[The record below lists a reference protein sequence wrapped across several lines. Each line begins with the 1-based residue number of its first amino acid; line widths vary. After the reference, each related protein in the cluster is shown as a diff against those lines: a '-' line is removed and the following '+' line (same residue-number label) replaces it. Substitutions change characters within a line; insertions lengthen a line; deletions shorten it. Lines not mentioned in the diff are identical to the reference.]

1 MNVVNVL
8 TAICSL
14 MFFMIGADKFLAFM
28 DPPCS
33 LETTIA
39 PIIWKGMGV
48 LQLIGGVLIWIPKFR
63 KFVAGFF
70 IAYML
75 FFTGY
80 HLMLNTYDV
89 GGAVFIA
96 VLLGIILWNPSF
108 LRGKNKQVI

>member
-1 MNVVNVL
+1 MNAIKVL

-14 MFFMIGADKFLAFM
+14 MLLMVGFDKFLGFM

-33 LETTIA
+33 LENILS

-48 LQLIGGVLIWIPKFR
+48 LQLIGGILIWFPKFR
-63 KFVAGFF
+63 KPVAGFF

-80 HLMLNTYDV
+80 HLMLNTYDI
-89 GGAVFIA
+89 GGAIFIA